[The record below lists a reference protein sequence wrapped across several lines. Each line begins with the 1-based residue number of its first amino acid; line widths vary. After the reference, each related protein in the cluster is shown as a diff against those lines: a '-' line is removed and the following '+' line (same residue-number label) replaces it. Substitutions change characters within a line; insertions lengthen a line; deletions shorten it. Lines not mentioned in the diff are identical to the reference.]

1 MLKIYFPQ
9 HIFQRPQRGRGVYRP
24 APVADRA
31 EAGDGGA
38 GAAAGGGRGGRGV
51 AAAQGH
57 GGPLL
62 LRGRAGN

>member
-1 MLKIYFPQ
+1 MLKVYSLQ

-38 GAAAGGGRGGRGV
+38 GAAAGGGRGGGRGV

-57 GGPLL
+57 GGPFLM
-62 LRGRAGN
+62 RGRA

>member
-1 MLKIYFPQ
+1 M
-9 HIFQRPQRGRGVYRP
+9 
-24 APVADRA
+24 ADRA

-62 LRGRAGN
+62 MRGRA